1 MTKKLVKRH
10 SFHKKIYYPYSIDK
24 TPVMENSISN
34 DLKKGQFDAVD
45 LMANN
50 QFKAFIINL
59 NAQHV
64 NGMTHFD
71 LVVHG
76 GKLYDC

>member
-1 MTKKLVKRH
+1 
-10 SFHKKIYYPYSIDK
+10 
-24 TPVMENSISN
+24 MENSISN

-76 GKLYDC
+76 GKLYAY